1 MLSAGSKFGKYTVVR
16 TLGTGGM
23 GAVYLVRHD
32 VLDAY
37 FALKV
42 LSADVAA
49 RNAQFIP
56 RFLREAK
63 LCCRIRHPNL
73 VSVHD
78 AGRDEATGLHYLVMD
93 YAPGGNLREM
103 LDAAGGPLDRARALK
118 IMRELASALVT
129 AAEFDLVHRD
139 IKPENIMFGPSGE
152 AKLADLGI
160 AKAADDSTLVTME
173 NAVFGTPAYM
183 SPEQAYD
190 SGKVDAR
197 ADIYSLGIVF
207 FEILSGRR
215 PYDGSSSMN
224 IIAKVLSRE
233 PVPDVRSFAP
243 DVPEDIAAVV
253 HDMCVKDVSRRI
265 PTARALLQRLDEI
278 AGSKTYV
285 VPPRR
290 KHAVDPMILLSVVGA
305 FVALSLVGALAWVAV
320 KGRVLLTD
328 KASAT
333 PKDVVAPLE
342 MTPIVPEGI
351 AEPTNE
357 PPLAEE
363 ITTLATNEPPLV
375 VEPATL
381 ATNEPPLVVEP
392 APLATNDSP
401 LVAANAPLA
410 TNDSPLVVENAPL
423 ATNDSPL
430 VVENATLATNDSP
443 LVVENAPL
451 ATNEP
456 SVVLENATTKTKETS
471 VVPEQAKS
479 TGEPPITEAKSVYK
493 PPPPPTII
501 RQKWPER
508 HVEEIPSPVADPIE
522 AGKAVVIGGEGDDV
536 SAVKARLGV
545 NSFQTAENSAQI
557 LKQIDDICAK
567 NPSCVYIKLGS
578 MAIRDRM
585 AKDIFDNHIGKVAN
599 RFHDRG
605 VNFQFVLEEDT
616 DTTRPYNDVIREVC
630 NQKSYDIFNDAEQ
643 KGTEG
648 K

>member
-1 MLSAGSKFGKYTVVR
+1 
-16 TLGTGGM
+16 
-23 GAVYLVRHD
+23 
-32 VLDAY
+32 
-37 FALKV
+37 
-42 LSADVAA
+42 
-49 RNAQFIP
+49 
-56 RFLREAK
+56 
-63 LCCRIRHPNL
+63 
-73 VSVHD
+73 
-78 AGRDEATGLHYLVMD
+78 
-93 YAPGGNLREM
+93 
-103 LDAAGGPLDRARALK
+103 
-118 IMRELASALVT
+118 MRELASALVT
-129 AAEFDLVHRD
+129 ASEFDLVHRD

-207 FEILSGRR
+207 FEMLSGRR

-253 HDMCVKDVSRRI
+253 HDMCVKDASKRI

-290 KHAVDPMILLSVVGA
+290 KHAVDPIVLLSVVGA
-305 FVALSLVGALAWVAV
+305 IVALSLVGAFAWVAV

-328 KASAT
+328 KESAA
-333 PKDVVAPLE
+333 PNDVVAPPE
-342 MTPIVPEGI
+342 RMPVSPEGI

-357 PPLAEE
+357 PPPAVE
-363 ITTLATNEPPLV
+363 TASLATNEL
-375 VEPATL
+375 
-381 ATNEPPLVVEP
+381 
-392 APLATNDSP
+392 
-401 LVAANAPLA
+401 
-410 TNDSPLVVENAPL
+410 PLVVENAPS
-423 ATNDSPL
+423 ATNGTS
-430 VVENATLATNDSP
+430 A
-443 LVVENAPL
+443 
-451 ATNEP
+451 
-456 SVVLENATTKTKETS
+456 VLENATAKNNETP
-471 VVPEQAKS
+471 VVPELVKETDESPVAEVK
-479 TGEPPITEAKSVYK
+479 PVYK

-501 RQKWPER
+501 RQKRPER
-508 HVEEIPSPVADPIE
+508 PAEDTPSPVADPIE

-557 LKQIDDICAK
+557 LNQIDDICAK
-567 NPSCVYIKLGS
+567 KPSCVYIKLGS
-578 MAIRDRM
+578 KAIRDRM
-585 AKDIFDNHIGKVAN
+585 SKDIFDNHIDKVAN

-616 DTTRPYNDVIREVC
+616 DTTRPYNDVIRDVC
-630 NQKSYDIFNDAEQ
+630 NKKSYDIFNDAEQ